1 MRKNKAKK
9 IMLTCGICDANFE
22 KLLKEHKRQINKNP
36 DRLWYC
42 SLSCAGT
49 KNKKSLGKYLGNG
62 TLESFKGR
70 RRLKDEFSQFRYVMR
85 SVKRRVNKGETDLTL
100 EFLRDIWKR
109 QQGICPLTGWSISLP
124 EDSSKPGNNS
134 SIYRASLDRIDS
146 SKGYIKDN
154 VRFIAIIANYCKH
167 SFSDD
172 EVKLFCKAV
181 VENNNLAK

>member
-9 IMLTCGICDANFE
+9 IMLTCNICDTSFE
-22 KLLKEHKRQINKNP
+22 KLSGEYKRQTNKNP

-49 KNKKSLGKYLGNG
+49 KNKNSLGKYLAVGNPKSLVPNNRR
-62 TLESFKGR
+62 TNLTEFKWFMR
-70 RRLKDEFSQFRYVMR
+70 VVRQRSKAFNIDEAY
-85 SVKRRVNKGETDLTL
+85 
-100 EFLRDIWKR
+100 LRALWEGQDGK
-109 QQGICPLTGWSISLP
+109 CPLTGWDLTLP
-124 EDSSKPGNNS
+124 KHSCDWHSDDNKY
-134 SIYRASLDRIDS
+134 IRASLDRIDS

-154 VRFIAIIANYCKH
+154 VRFIAVIANYCKN

-181 VENNNLAK
+181 VENNNLEK